1 MIDCEQ
7 KSTLLDDND
16 VFKNINEYYTTP
28 IATQTE
34 DDVESDDEV
43 NSDVEIEYDPYL
55 NETKEEREIR
65 LDISYMVLNGLTV
78 DQIEQKYPAYY
89 SKEKMMI
96 GFAHFFHA
104 THNDTDYPFFSGII
118 HTKAVNVEDY
128 DPLTEQ
134 DLIKKIVNILI
145 VKNLLSTSKKDSPN
159 TLNLIDNTSVY
170 IKITVNQR
178 KSLMRNSNCK

>member
-7 KSTLLDDND
+7 KSTLLNDDD
-16 VFKNINEYYTTP
+16 VFKNIKEYYASP

-34 DDVESDDEV
+34 DDVESDEV
-43 NSDVEIEYDPYL
+43 NSDVEIEYDLYL
-55 NETKEEREIR
+55 NETEEEREIR
-65 LDISYMVLNGLTV
+65 LDISCMILNGSTV
-78 DQIEQKYPAYY
+78 DQIEQKYLAYY

-96 GFAHFFHA
+96 GFAHFFHT
-104 THNDTDYPFFSGII
+104 THNGTDHPFFSGII

-145 VKNLLSTSKKDSPN
+145 ASEKPLE
-159 TLNLIDNTSVY
+159 Y
-170 IKITVNQR
+170 IKER
-178 KSLMRNSNCK
+178 FPEYFKSHR